1 VHILLVEDDDR
12 VAGALSVN
20 LTRQRMDVDRVG
32 TAQRALERLRTG
44 AGHDVVLL
52 DLGLPDL
59 DGLALCRRIREL
71 CDVPVI
77 MVTARADMA
86 SRLHGL
92 HVGAD
97 DYVTKPF
104 DPRELVARI
113 HAVTRRAAHRPGPD
127 PESSLE
133 LTVQDA
139 VPAARAVTGPN
150 GVRIDA
156 ERREVTVDGE
166 PVSLTR
172 KEFNLLAM
180 LARQPGI
187 VFTRSRILAEVWDSA
202 WAGNQ
207 RTLEV
212 HVAAV
217 RAKLGVAG
225 AIETVRGVGYRFP
238 AG

>member
-1 VHILLVEDDDR
+1 MRVLLVEDDDR

-20 LTRQRMDVDRVG
+20 LVRQRMDVDRVG
-32 TAQRALERLRTG
+32 SAQRALERLRTG

-77 MVTARADMA
+77 MVTARTDMN

-92 HVGAD
+92 RVGAD

-113 HAVTRRAAHRPGPD
+113 YAVTRRAAAAPRPGPPVEEPD
-127 PESSLE
+127 S
-133 LTVQDA
+133 A
-139 VPAARAVTGPN
+139 PAAATIVMGPQ
-150 GVRIDA
+150 GVRIDV

-166 PVSLTR
+166 PVTLTR

-202 WAGNQ
+202 WVGNQ

-225 AIETVRGVGYRFP
+225 VIETVRGVGYRFP

>member
-1 VHILLVEDDDR
+1 MRVLLIEDDDR

-20 LTRQRMDVDRVG
+20 LSRQQMDVDRVG
-32 TAQRALERLRTG
+32 SAQRALERLRTG
-44 AGHDVVLL
+44 ARHDVVLL

-59 DGLALCRRIREL
+59 DGLALCKRIREL

-77 MVTARADMA
+77 MVTARTDMA
-86 SRLHGL
+86 TRLHGL

-113 HAVTRRAAHRPGPD
+113 HAVTRRAAR
-127 PESSLE
+127 
-133 LTVQDA
+133 A
-139 VPAARAVTGPN
+139 VPSDAPVEEAPSSPAPTTTIAGPG
-150 GVRIDA
+150 GVQLDV
-156 ERREVTVDGE
+156 ERREVTVDGQ
-166 PVSLTR
+166 PVALTR

-202 WAGNQ
+202 WIGNQ

-225 AIETVRGVGYRFP
+225 IIETVRGVGYRYP